1 MVVLLRIVLEMVLV
15 VVEMVV
21 LVVVEML
28 VLVVV
33 ELNGRPEA
41 PWRLAPPL
49 TRVEPEVVTQFQ
61 KRN

>member
-1 MVVLLRIVLEMVLV
+1 MVVLV

-21 LVVVEML
+21 LVLMV